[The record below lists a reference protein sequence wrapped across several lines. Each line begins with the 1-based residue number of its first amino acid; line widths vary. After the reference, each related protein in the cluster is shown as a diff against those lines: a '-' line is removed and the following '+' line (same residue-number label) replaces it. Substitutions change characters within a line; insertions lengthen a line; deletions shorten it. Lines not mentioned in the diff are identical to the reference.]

1 MKYKIYLREVIE
13 PVGQEEW
20 TELYDTQVEAWNR
33 IHEVNGRKYG
43 VDWYLQAK
51 EVVETVEIDKNFPQ
65 IRFDL
70 PFEKV

>member
-20 TELYDTQVEAWNR
+20 TEVYETEEKAWHRIKEINEQYWVE
-33 IHEVNGRKYG
+33 G
-43 VDWYLQAK
+43 WYMQAK
-51 EVVETVEIDKNFPQ
+51 EVVETVEIDK
-65 IRFDL
+65 DL